1 MTLFNSTPQ
10 SHDYPAYE
18 ALSRWFES
26 PLGQHLLTR
35 ERALVDEMLGRRRG
49 HHLLQLGC
57 ASLDLC
63 EHSPIEHKF
72 AFTPFTQS
80 IGYQAIADAEAIPLA
95 TASVDC
101 ILLHHALDY
110 AFDQHQLLREVS
122 RVLIAGGQVV
132 IVGFNPFS
140 SWGVRSKLS
149 IGRCPA
155 PWHARM
161 LRCLRVCDWLKLL
174 DFQID
179 EVRYAEYALPVNAPA
194 IIRYS
199 GWMEP
204 MASRLNWPS
213 GAVYFI
219 TAHKQVLPLIP
230 IHSRRRRTPV
240 PSLGIPLPGAGSGRN
255 GAMHSTHGDSTE
267 CSM

>member
-1 MTLFNSTPQ
+1 MPLLTSSSQL
-10 SHDYPAYE
+10 HDYPAYE

-26 PLGQHLLTR
+26 SLGQHLLTR
-35 ERALVDEMLGRRRG
+35 ERAVVDEMLGRRAG

-57 ASLDLC
+57 ASLDLY

-72 AFTPFTQS
+72 AFTPFAQAT
-80 IGYQAIADAEAIPLA
+80 GYQAIADAEAIPLC

-122 RVLIAGGQVV
+122 RVLIAGGHVV

-140 SWGVRSKLS
+140 SWGLRGKLS
-149 IGRCPA
+149 FTRQQP

-174 DFQID
+174 DFHID

-194 IIRYS
+194 VIRYS

-204 MASRLNWPS
+204 TASRLNWPS

-219 TAHKQVLPLIP
+219 AAHKQVLPLIP
-230 IHSRRRRTPV
+230 VNSRRRRVAV
-240 PSLGIPLPGAGSGRN
+240 PTLGMPLQGAGTGRN
-255 GAMHSTHGDSTE
+255 GALQSLHEERT
-267 CSM
+267 CRK